1 MLQYIFDQYDTRTIS
16 GLHALTLECASLAF
30 HKAFRLD
37 WSRINTSV
45 AEPDKVVEAYE
56 VLFDLNTD
64 LSVDAIS
71 DEVSRKLFKYLS
83 LSFWIYRRADVHVGE
98 MVSSERQL
106 SPWTLLKVDTFSFS

>member
-1 MLQYIFDQYDTRTIS
+1 M
-16 GLHALTLECASLAF
+16 AF

-37 WSRINTSV
+37 WSRINTIV

-71 DEVSRKLFKYLS
+71 DEVERKVFKYLS
-83 LSFWIYRRADVHVGE
+83 LSFLD
-98 MVSSERQL
+98 L
-106 SPWTLLKVDTFSFS
+106 STS